1 MSIHVISWVLEH
13 SNATGNDRLALIVF
27 ADHASSDGTETYP
40 SADCIAYEGR
50 MARSTAVECRK
61 RLEAQGR
68 IVRTGLAWKGMPEFR
83 VRMDAE
89 AEGPPPDRRRRKGGP
104 DPDPAGGPANRPGG
118 SGSPGQGG
126 PAAGP
131 EPSLE
136 PSDQPS
142 KEPSGAGAP
151 DLVQDLFVFWRQA
164 LGLTEATRLT
174 DGRRKKLQQRLKE
187 PPVNGPTRA
196 DDIRT
201 AITFVAGSKF
211 HRDGGHTDLTLICR
225 SPEQVEAYLQR
236 AAAENGK
243 GAATSSTMSQ
253 YDQAIQ

>member
-68 IVRTGLAWKGMPEFR
+68 IVRTGMAWKGMPEYR
-83 VRMDAE
+83 VRMDAD

-104 DPDPAGGPANRPGG
+104 DSDPAGGPANRPGG
-118 SGSPGQGG
+118 SGSAGQGG

-136 PSDQPS
+136 PSIEPS
-142 KEPSGAGAP
+142 KEPGAAAP
-151 DLVQDLFVFWRQA
+151 DLVWDLFVFWRKA
-164 LGLTEATRLT
+164 MGLTEATKLT
-174 DGRRKKLQQRLKE
+174 DGRRKKLRTRLKE
-187 PPVNGPTRA
+187 APVNGPTRA
-196 DDIRT
+196 DDIRA

-225 SPEQVEAYLQR
+225 SPEQIEGYLQR
-236 AAAENGK
+236 AASS
-243 GAATSSTMSQ
+243 GAAASSTMSQ

>member
-68 IVRTGLAWKGMPEFR
+68 IVHTGFHDKGMPEYR
-83 VRMDAE
+83 VRMDVD

-104 DPDPAGGPANRPGG
+104 DSDPTGVRSGDPGG
-118 SGSPGQGG
+118 SGSAVSGG
-126 PAAGP
+126 PDPGP

-136 PSDQPS
+136 PSREPS
-142 KEPSGAGAP
+142 EEPSGADAP
-151 DLVQDLFVFWRQA
+151 DLVLSLFESWRSA
-164 LGLTEATRLT
+164 LGLTNGTRLT
-174 DGRRKKLQQRLKE
+174 DPRRTKLRARLAE
-187 PPVNGPTRA
+187 PAVIGPTRA
-196 DDIRT
+196 DDLRA
-201 AITFVAGSKF
+201 AIAFVTGSKW
-211 HRDGGHTDLTLICR
+211 HRENGHVELTMICR
-225 SPEQVEAYLQR
+225 SADQIEKYLQR
-236 AAAENGK
+236 AGAAS
-243 GAATSSTMSQ
+243 AATSTMGK